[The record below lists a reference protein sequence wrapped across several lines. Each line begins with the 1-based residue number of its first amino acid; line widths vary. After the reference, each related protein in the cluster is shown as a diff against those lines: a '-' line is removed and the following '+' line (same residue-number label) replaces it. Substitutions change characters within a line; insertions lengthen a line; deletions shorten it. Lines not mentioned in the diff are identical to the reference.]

1 MADRDFPPDVHPD
14 SGCRV
19 PLVKRKDIGVPE
31 AQALYDHHMAPHSKS
46 LAGLW
51 GPGGIK
57 LHSPKLALASQS
69 IGKYLRWEA
78 GIAEPIRELAILVTA
93 RCHDSRFEWA
103 AHEPEGLR
111 VGLSQEAIDVVKHRR
126 PTDGLPEEYAVI
138 VALGREMFD
147 DRYVKPET
155 FAAAT
160 RVFGAQQLVDIVS
173 LMGLYAGTAALL
185 CAYDIQLQDGPQA
198 ELPVP

>member
-1 MADRDFPPDVHPD
+1 MADRDFPSDVHAE

-19 PLVKRKDIGVPE
+19 PMVKRDDIGVPE
-31 AQALYDHHMAPHSKS
+31 AQALFDHHTVPSSKS

-57 LHSPKLALASQS
+57 LHSPKLALASQA
-69 IGKYLRWEA
+69 IGKYLRWES
-78 GIAEPIRELAILVTA
+78 GIAEPIRELAILITA

-111 VGLSQEAIDVVKHRR
+111 VGLTQEAIDVVKHRK
-126 PTDGLPEEYAVI
+126 PVDGLPEDYATI
-138 VALGREMFD
+138 ITLGREVFE

-155 FAAAT
+155 FAAAE
-160 RVFGAQQLVDIVS
+160 RIFGRQQMVDIVS

-185 CAYDIQLQDGPQA
+185 CAYDIQLHDGPQA